1 MTDIAQVRLT
11 AIDGITAV
19 LRRISG
25 ATDDLRGRW
34 GGLIGVLGAGGSVAY
49 LTSLVKQSID
59 AADRLNE
66 LQSITGVSVQTLS
79 ALQLAAANSGIDIE
93 ALASGINKMQ
103 RAMIE
108 ARDGNVALAATFRA
122 LGVDINGG
130 TKEAL
135 YAVATAFESMPDG
148 AQKTAL
154 AMQLFGRSGASLI
167 PFLNQGAAGL
177 AEMEELAAKLG
188 LTITE
193 ETAASADRFAD
204 VLGIMGQQTKGLG
217 NELMRQLLPTLEG
230 LSKLWLD
237 NAGAGGLMSSAVTVL
252 VNVLKGFLIT
262 IVGAIGYA
270 KAFGES
276 VMAIFSAMS
285 AASRAGGLISA
296 NGRAAFAE
304 ALSAGFDQAGASAR
318 ATTQRIQ
325 EITLNTMPSLETSTV
340 KAAKALGDLGKQT
353 RDAEAAQKAAQ
364 KAAEEFARAKGQLTE
379 KASEYIQTQA
389 LELAG
394 GEKLSD
400 AQKQM
405 LAIGEMLRDNY
416 TRLTAA
422 EREQYTQLLLTIGA
436 NADAIERRKSLSKT
450 LDEYA
455 KTSEKAVEAQQRE
468 TDSLLQKAT
477 AIQDEI
483 DKLGL
488 TKSEQ
493 DAVTARRLANEAA
506 ALRELSAIMQLA
518 GEGYGAEYEALQRRI
533 SAIDLVLDRQQTLQA
548 KNAMVEAAE
557 ASTKAWTETARDIEQ
572 ALTNAMVN
580 GWGQGKSVLK
590 QVGDWIIN
598 YFKTTIA
605 RSIAQSLTSA
615 LSSVLGRAGSAGVG
629 ILGSLFSG
637 GAAAAGGAG
646 AGAGGILTSL
656 LGSLFGGSSILSFAG
671 TGLMSTLTGVG
682 LGTSMGAAGALLG
695 GGNLLGGLGMG
706 LGAAAPYLAA
716 VTGLY
721 ALITGLGTG
730 RQRSPARQNLG
741 FVDSRGQS
749 IGMGAFAPFMR
760 NGGISD
766 QYLSLA
772 GGVAGTV
779 AGTARALGGSA
790 ADLHYALYSSHS
802 PDGLGAQVVGGV
814 YGSPGTGH
822 AAGTAGRY
830 MHRDVQTS
838 NADMQ
843 RTLQAMVPAM
853 ILTGLQQSDLP
864 VRISEYLRS
873 IDASTASDEQINAAI
888 QTALAVKSMTDAVA
902 GAGGVFGRLADLSVD
917 ARVELANL
925 TGGMDQF
932 VQKVSGFVGN
942 FYSEDEQ
949 RAIQAQQI
957 VTALQTAGVDVR
969 GLNSRAA
976 FRGLVEASD
985 VNTQA
990 GRAQLAA
997 LLNVQGQ
1004 FASLADYL
1012 ASSGTS
1018 LQSLAAQAPQINA
1031 INGVAQATSDGS
1043 ARVVTS
1049 ITDLDDTVT
1058 SIGEQISNAVREE
1071 VQALREASL
1080 DAYAAIAANTRDT
1093 ADTLERWTRAGLP
1106 ATAT

>member
-79 ALQLAAANSGIDIE
+79 ALQIAAANSGIDIE

-177 AEMEELAAKLG
+177 AEMEELAGKLG

-230 LSKLWLD
+230 LSRVWLD
-237 NAGAGGLMSSAVTVL
+237 NAGAGGLMSRAVTVL

-296 NGRAAFAE
+296 NGRVAFAE

-318 ATTQRIQ
+318 STKDLIERIAMN
-325 EITLNTMPSLETSTV
+325 EMPSLDNSTV

-379 KASEYIQTQA
+379 KASEFIQAQA

-646 AGAGGILTSL
+646 GAGGLGGLGNLSGL
-656 LGSLFGGSSILSFAG
+656 LGGGFGGAFFTGLGNTLFGG
-671 TGLMSTLTGVG
+671 GLANTL
-682 LGTSMGAAGALLG
+682 GAAGALFQPGSYMASLG
-695 GGNLLGGLGMG
+695 TG
-706 LGAAAPYLAA
+706 LGAVAPYLAA

-749 IGMGAFAPFMR
+749 IGMGAFAPVMR

-790 ADLHYALYSSHS
+790 ADLFYALYSSHS

>member
-1 MTDIAQVRLT
+1 MTDIAQVRLS

-19 LRRISG
+19 LRQISG
-25 ATDDLRGRW
+25 ATDDLKGRW

-49 LTSLVKQSID
+49 LTSLVKQSVD

-66 LQSITGVSVQTLS
+66 LKAITGVSVQTLS

-93 ALASGINKMQ
+93 RLAGGINKMQ

-108 ARDGNVALAATFRA
+108 ARDGNVALATTFKA

-135 YAVATAFESMPDG
+135 YAIAEAFETMPEG

-154 AMQLFGRSGASLI
+154 AMQIFGKSGAELI
-167 PFLNQGAAGL
+167 PFLNNGAEGL
-177 AEMEELAAKLG
+177 REMEELAAKLG
-188 LTITE
+188 LTITD

-204 VLGIMGQQTKGLG
+204 VLGIMGQQSKGLG

-237 NAGAGGLMSSAVTVL
+237 NAGAGGLMSEAVSVL

-276 VMAIFSAMS
+276 VMAIFAAMS
-285 AASRAGGLISA
+285 AAGKAGGLVTA
-296 NGRAAFAE
+296 DGRAAFTE
-304 ALSAGFDQAGASAR
+304 ALSKGFEQAGASAQ
-318 ATTQRIQ
+318 ATTERIRQ
-325 EITLNTMPSLETSTV
+325 IALNEMPGLEGSTI

-364 KAAEEFARAKGQLTE
+364 KVAEEFARAKQQLSE
-379 KASEYIQTQA
+379 KSREFIQAQA

-394 GEKLSD
+394 GEKLTD

-416 TRLTAA
+416 KKLTAD
-422 EREQYTQLLLTIGA
+422 ERAQYTQKLLTIAA
-436 NADAIERRKSLSKT
+436 NADAIDRRKALTKA

-455 KTSEKAVEAQQRE
+455 KSSDKAAESQQRE
-468 TDSLLQKAT
+468 TDKLREKAA
-477 AIQDEI
+477 AIQEEI

-488 TKSEQ
+488 TKSQQE
-493 DAVTARRLANEAA
+493 AVIVRRYQNEAA

-518 GEGYGAEYEALQRRI
+518 GEGYGAEYEAIQRRI
-533 SAIDLVLDRQQTLQA
+533 AALDLVIDRQQTLQA
-548 KNAMVEAAE
+548 KSGMVEAAE
-557 ASTKAWTETARDIEQ
+557 AAKKAWGDTARDIEQ

-580 GWGQGKSVLK
+580 GFGEGKSIGRSI
-590 QVGDWIIN
+590 GDWLMN
-598 YFKTTIA
+598 YFKTSVA
-605 RSIAQSLTSA
+605 RSIAQSLTNAIGAVLRSVGGNGGGMLGSL
-615 LSSVLGRAGSAGVG
+615 LSSVLG
-629 ILGSLFSG
+629 G
-637 GAAAAGGAG
+637 GGGAG
-646 AGAGGILTSL
+646 GGAGGGSMMTNII
-656 LGSLFGGSSILSFAG
+656 GSLFGGSSMLSFAG

-682 LGTSMGAAGALLG
+682 FGTSMSAAGSLMA
-695 GGNLLGGLGMG
+695 GGNIMGGLGMG
-706 LGAAAPYLAA
+706 LGAAAPYIAA
-716 VTGLY
+716 VAGLY

-730 RQRSPARQNLG
+730 RQRSPARQNMG
-741 FVDSRGQS
+741 FSDARGNS
-749 IGMGAFAPFMR
+749 MGTFGFPNG
-760 NGGISD
+760 NGGVND
-766 QYLSLA
+766 DYLRTA
-772 GGVAGTV
+772 QGIAATV
-779 AGTARALGGSA
+779 AQTAAQLGGRA
-790 ADLHYALYSSHS
+790 GNNVYGLYTSHS
-802 PDGLGAQVVGGV
+802 PDGRGAQVVNAV
-814 YGSPGTGH
+814 YGPD
-822 AAGTAGRY
+822 GRPLFY
-830 MHRDVQTS
+830 RDQQVGNDQ
-838 NADMQ
+838 MQ
-843 RTLQAMVPAM
+843 QALQQQVPRM
-853 ILTGLQQSDLP
+853 ILAGLQNSDLP
-864 VRISEYLRS
+864 ARISEYLKA
-873 IDASTASDEQINAAI
+873 IDASSASDEQINAAI

-902 GAGGVFGRLADLSVD
+902 SAGGVFGRLADLSVD
-917 ARVELANL
+917 ARVELASL
-925 TGGMDQF
+925 TGGMDAF
-932 VQKVSGFVGN
+932 VQKVGGFVSN

-957 VTALQTAGVDVR
+957 VSTLQAAGVDVR

-985 VNTQA
+985 VTTEA
-990 GRAQLAA
+990 GRKQLAA

-1004 FASLADYL
+1004 FAGLADYL

-1031 INGVAQATSDGS
+1031 INGVAAATADGS
-1043 ARVVTS
+1043 AKVVTS

-1058 SIGEQISNAVREE
+1058 TIGEQISTAVREE
-1071 VQALREASL
+1071 VQQLREASL
-1080 DAYAAIAANTRDT
+1080 DAFAAIAANTRDT

-1106 ATAT
+1106 ATAP